1 MRHSYTSIAPALA
14 KACTA
19 AVLLAACA
27 GVQAQY
33 WPARKLVSEV
43 QAETIV
49 GKDQNGAEI
58 DRFQLVSVR
67 RAIMVLDRLAAFYE
81 LPAPALFIGKGAGPN
96 ASVSGP
102 VSAALGNTQTTS
114 MLVINT
120 DMLRVVGDSDDMMA
134 AVISHELGHLKA
146 QHLSKRA
153 DAAAANGF
161 WGSFLGAAVEVG
173 TAVLGIGIPG
183 MATALGN
190 VGAEV
195 ATARFSRDQER
206 EADALG
212 VRAMAAAG
220 YDPASAVRFWQLMA
234 NQTRSTGLWAGTH
247 PPAGEREAAMD
258 TLARSLAATYA
269 ANKLSPRG
277 LPQYPD
283 PFPAARYPG
292 FEPTAVE
299 VAAQTSYVRGR
310 QAYKDKSDSKNF
322 AAALALL
329 NQAADSTTDAD
340 ERAMTLLGD
349 VFQYGLGGQAVDAAR
364 AQTHYT
370 RAAAKGF
377 GPAIGSL
384 GLMAF
389 NGTGGKAMPKNVPEA
404 RRLFVLADSRGD
416 AHSAAALGMMHME
429 GVGFAKDTFRARE
442 LAQRA
447 ADGGDLLGQAL
458 MGVLLRDGLGGMA
471 EPTRGFALLTQA
483 AATLPWASYQL
494 GVAYEKGTGTT
505 ASKDKAIAAY
515 EVARTG
521 GVTAADDR
529 LKFLGSTGKINE
541 RGPS

>member
-1 MRHSYTSIAPALA
+1 MRQSSKPEAPALA
-14 KACTA
+14 KVLA
-19 AVLLAACA
+19 AALLLAACA

-33 WPARKLVSEV
+33 WSARKLVSEV
-43 QAETIV
+43 QVETVV
-49 GKDQNGAEI
+49 GKDLNGAEV
-58 DRFQLVSVR
+58 DRFKLAAVR

-96 ASVSGP
+96 ASL
-102 VSAALGNTQTTS
+102 SASVGAAQGNAQTTPL
-114 MLVINT
+114 MVINT
-120 DMLRVVGDSDDMMA
+120 DMLRLVGDSDDMMA

-153 DAAAANGF
+153 EAATANGF

-173 TAVLGIGIPG
+173 AAVLGIGIPG

-195 ATARFSRDQER
+195 ATAKFSRDQER

-212 VRAMAAAG
+212 ARAMAAAG

-234 NQTRSTGLWAGTH
+234 SQTRSTGLWADTH
-247 PPAGEREAAMD
+247 PPASEREAAMH
-258 TLARSLAATYA
+258 TLAQSLAATYA
-269 ANKLSPRG
+269 VNKLSARG

-283 PFPAARYPG
+283 PYPAARNAG
-292 FEPTAVE
+292 LEPTAAE
-299 VAAQTSYVRGR
+299 IAAQTPYARAR
-310 QAYKDKSDSKNF
+310 AAYKDKSDSKNF
-322 AAALALL
+322 DAALALL
-329 NQAADSTTDAD
+329 NEAADSAIDAD

-349 VFQYGLGGQAVDAAR
+349 VFQYGLGGRAVDAVR
-364 AQTHYT
+364 AQTYYT

-384 GLMAF
+384 GLMLF
-389 NGTGGKAMPKNVPEA
+389 NGKSAVKNVPEA

-429 GVGFAKDTFRARE
+429 GVGFPKDTFRARE

-447 ADGGDLLGQAL
+447 ADGGDMLGQAL
-458 MGVLLRDGLGGMA
+458 LGVLLRDGLGGMA
-471 EPTRGFALLTQA
+471 EPERGFALLTQA
-483 AATLPWASYQL
+483 AATLPWASYQV
-494 GVAYEKGTGTT
+494 GMAYEKGAGTL

-521 GVTAADDR
+521 GVAAADER
-529 LKFLGSTGKINE
+529 LKSLGLPGKSNE
-541 RGPS
+541 KGPS

>member
-1 MRHSYTSIAPALA
+1 MRHFYTSNAPALA
-14 KACTA
+14 KFVA
-19 AVLLAACA
+19 AALLLSVSA

-33 WPARKLVSEV
+33 WAARKLVSEV
-43 QAETIV
+43 QVETVV
-49 GKDQNGAEI
+49 GKDLNGAEV
-58 DRFQLVSVR
+58 DRFKLASVR
-67 RAIMVLDRLAAFYE
+67 RAIMVLDRLVVFYE
-81 LPAPALFIGKGAGPN
+81 LPAPALFIGKGVGPN
-96 ASVSGP
+96 ASVTGAVSG
-102 VSAALGNTQTTS
+102 AQGNTQTTPL
-114 MLVINT
+114 MVINT
-120 DMLRVVGDSDDMMA
+120 DMLRLVGDSDDMMA

-153 DAAAANGF
+153 EAAAANGF
-161 WGSFLGAAVEVG
+161 WGSMLGAAVEVG
-173 TAVLGIGIPG
+173 TAVLGIGLPG
-183 MATALGN
+183 KATALGN

-195 ATARFSRDQER
+195 ATAKFSRDQER

-220 YDPASAVRFWQLMA
+220 YDPSSAVGFWQLMA
-234 NQTRSTGLWAGTH
+234 SQTRSTGLWADTH
-247 PPAGEREAAMD
+247 PPASEREAAMD
-258 TLARSLAATYA
+258 TLARSLAAMYA

-283 PFPAARYPG
+283 PYPAARYAG
-292 FEPTAVE
+292 LEPTAAE
-299 VAAQTSYVRGR
+299 AAAQTPYARGR
-310 QAYKDKSDSKNF
+310 AAYKDKSDSKNF

-329 NQAADSTTDAD
+329 NEAADSASDAD

-364 AQTHYT
+364 AQAYYT

-389 NGTGGKAMPKNVPEA
+389 NGAGGKAAPKNVPEA

-429 GVGFAKDTFRARE
+429 GVGFPKDTFRARE

-447 ADGGDLLGQAL
+447 ADGGDMLGQAL
-458 MGVLLRDGLGGMA
+458 LGVLLRDGLGGMA
-471 EPTRGFALLTQA
+471 EPERGFALLTQA
-483 AATLPWASYQL
+483 AATLSWASYQL
-494 GVAYEKGTGTT
+494 GMAYEKGAGTT
-505 ASKDKAIAAY
+505 TSKDKATAAY

-521 GVTAADDR
+521 GVAAADER
-529 LKFLGSTGKINE
+529 LKSLGSTGKPNQK
-541 RGPS
+541 GPS